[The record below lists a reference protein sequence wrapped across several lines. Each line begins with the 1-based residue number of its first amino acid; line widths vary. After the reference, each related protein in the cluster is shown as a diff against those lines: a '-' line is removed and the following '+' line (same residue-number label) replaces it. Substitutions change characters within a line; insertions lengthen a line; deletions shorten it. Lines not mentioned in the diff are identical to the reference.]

1 MESTEPG
8 AGWSARLYSEND
20 DADGGWPAIPVDTSL
35 AVVIAPHDVLVTST
49 LLTLVVWA
57 PTGEQSS
64 SPVRSVK
71 ISREERNSP
80 DTVGALVET
89 VDPVATSDVRIRSD
103 FRDFGGAAAAHAGR
117 LLPTLRETRVVP
129 ADFPPA
135 RDLAEPISWSDLPI
149 EIHYVPRISI
159 CRICPWWCLVR
170 DDDPGPLHP
179 LNPRV

>member
-1 MESTEPG
+1 M
-8 AGWSARLYSEND
+8 
-20 DADGGWPAIPVDTSL
+20 
-35 AVVIAPHDVLVTST
+35 
-49 LLTLVVWA
+49 
-57 PTGEQSS
+57 
-64 SPVRSVK
+64 
-71 ISREERNSP
+71 
-80 DTVGALVET
+80 GALVET

-135 RDLAEPISWSDLPI
+135 RDLGEPISWSDLPI